1 MTNKAHLSLC
11 HSPPHP
17 PHPPPPA
24 KFISLYLNSSCTPIS
39 FLIQS
44 LCKLVPP
51 TQNLWHIPARIIS
64 TQLSSPSLKIIYSEK
79 AFLSLKSK
87 ENPITLSYT
96 TLFLFIAGSTV
107 TNYMFISVCICWM
120 SVSTLEAHCFKGK
133 DPASLFPV
141 CLRQYPAHNKHSGN
155 ICRVD
160 D

>member
-17 PHPPPPA
+17 PHPPPPPSLSA
-24 KFISLYLNSSCTPIS
+24 FIWIALVLQSLSW
-39 FLIQS
+39 FS